1 MNKQEIT
8 LDSLNENI
16 LKTAKYIYTNNN
28 QYDKNFQAIKETINK
43 FGSKIQSQDRYI
55 YDLEAKNRSLE
66 TKLNGILI
74 KINDEILYN
83 KELREREVP
92 LGMYAGRFKKTNR
105 RKPRKPRKSRKH

>member
-1 MNKQEIT
+1 MNKEDIT
-8 LDSLNENI
+8 LESLNENI

-74 KINDEILYN
+74 KINDDMFYI
-83 KELREREVP
+83 KEPKEVP
-92 LGMYAGRFKKTNR
+92 PGMYAGRFKKTNR